1 MVSIIRPSN
10 VPLPDGSAL
19 KASTDR
25 TRAANIPRIIQ
36 LNALLWPET
45 YDQPWLTWMDLDLTM
60 PQFKLLLLIASC
72 QGLRVGDLA
81 QRLGVTPPTV
91 TTILDRLVE
100 HGLVRRED
108 DPVDRRL
115 VIARLTAE
123 GMRLLQRLNVHAGTE
138 IAECM
143 DDLSPEDLRCLQV
156 GMEALHR
163 TWESRQTALA
173 NASDPEAC

>member
-1 MVSIIRPSN
+1 
-10 VPLPDGSAL
+10 VPHADGWTV
-19 KASTDR
+19 KATIER
-25 TRAANIPRIIQ
+25 NRATLIPKIIQ

-72 QGLRVGDLA
+72 KGLRVGDLA

-123 GMRLLQRLNVHAGTE
+123 GIGLLQRLNVHSDTE
-138 IAECM
+138 LAECM
-143 DDLSPEDLRCLQV
+143 DDLSPEELRCLLI
-156 GMEALHR
+156 GMEAVHR
-163 TWESRQTALA
+163 TWEARQAALA
-173 NASDPEAC
+173 NATDPEAC

>member
-1 MVSIIRPSN
+1 M
-10 VPLPDGSAL
+10 

-25 TRAANIPRIIQ
+25 TRAAVIPRIIQ

-72 QGLRVGDLA
+72 QGMRVGDLA

-115 VIARLTAE
+115 VIARLTST
-123 GMRLLQRLNVHAGTE
+123 GLSLLQRLNIHADSE

-143 DDLSPEDLRCLQV
+143 EELSPEDLRCLLV

-163 TWESRQTALA
+163 TWETRQVAIA
-173 NASDPEAC
+173 AASDPEAC